1 MPPHPNA
8 RTNPFSRQLLVQ
20 RIQEGWTV
28 RAAAGAVGVSRGTAY
43 KWLKR
48 YREEGPQG
56 LQDRRST
63 PRSIPHRTSAQLVR
77 RVEELRRRFLT
88 GRRIAEQLGMA
99 RSTVSAVLRRL
110 GLGRLRALRPKEPV
124 LRYEWPK
131 PGDLVHVDIKPL
143 GRFDRPGHRIHGRG
157 KTPRSKGAG
166 WDFVHVCVDDYSRVA
181 YTEVLEAQ
189 TGEACA
195 AFFQRALRWF
205 AQRGVRIRR
214 VMTDNAKAY
223 TVGHAWREVL
233 RRHRIRRHIT
243 TRPYRPQTNGKAE
256 RFIKTLLHE
265 WAYGRCYRNA
275 RQRTK
280 ALRPYLRHYNQARP
294 HGSLGERPP
303 VSRLRARCKQ
313 PA

>member
-1 MPPHPNA
+1 VPPHPNA

-20 RIQEGWTV
+20 RVQEGWTV

-43 KWLKR
+43 KWLQR
-48 YREEGPQG
+48 YREEGQPG
-56 LQDRRST
+56 LQDRSSA
-63 PRSIPHRTSAQLVR
+63 PRSIPHKTPAPITR
-77 RVEELRRRFLT
+77 RVEGLRRQLLT
-88 GRRIAEQLGMA
+88 GRRIAERLGLA

-124 LRYEWPK
+124 LRYEWPR

-143 GRFDRPGHRIHGRG
+143 GRFDRPGHRIRGRG
-157 KTPRSKGAG
+157 QAPRSRGAG
-166 WDFVHVCVDDYSRVA
+166 WDFVHVCIDDHSRVA
-181 YTEVLEAQ
+181 YTEVLEGQ
-189 TGEACA
+189 TGPDCA
-195 AFFQRALRWF
+195 AFLQRALRWF
-205 AQRGVRIRR
+205 ARRGVRVRR

-223 TVGHAWREVL
+223 TVAQAWQRVL
-233 RRHRIRRHIT
+233 QRHRIRRHIT

-275 RQRTK
+275 RERAQ
-280 ALRPYLRHYNQARP
+280 ALQPYLRHYNQDRP